1 MKAFPMA
8 HPNENCKYIDSGM
21 ELRDYFA
28 AKVLPALLF
37 DLKAIAIDPIKT
49 TNLAYVYADAMME
62 ARKK

>member
-1 MKAFPMA
+1 MKAFPMG